1 MGSVY
6 KSFCACGYT
15 SDVTVGGSRGNF
27 LEESWFPF
35 YCEQCGLVSV
45 NIAQLPDNQ
54 VVTKCP
60 TCQTKGCTQYGV
72 PPVSTYDLRDT
83 PWWRRL
89 FTPRTARTESPTSI
103 QWGNRKAS
111 EEGHRCPACRE
122 MSLRFS
128 RSPSL
133 MFD

>member
-6 KSFCACGYT
+6 KANCNCGYT
-15 SDVTVGGSRGNF
+15 YDVTVGGSRGNF

-35 YCEQCGLVSV
+35 YCERCGLVSV
-45 NIAQLPDNQ
+45 NVAKLPLNQ

-60 TCQTKGCTQYGV
+60 TCQGKGCTQYGV
-72 PPVSTYDLRDT
+72 PPVSKYDLRDV

-89 FTPRTARTESPTSI
+89 LISTKPRTNPPASI
-103 QWGNRKAS
+103 QWGSRMAS
-111 EEGHRCPACRE
+111 EIGHRCPACRE
-122 MSLRFS
+122 MNLRFS